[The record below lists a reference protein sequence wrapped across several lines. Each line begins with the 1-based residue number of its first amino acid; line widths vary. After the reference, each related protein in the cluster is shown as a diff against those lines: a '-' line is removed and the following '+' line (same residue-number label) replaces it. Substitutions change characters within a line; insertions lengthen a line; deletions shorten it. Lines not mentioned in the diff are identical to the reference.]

1 MFKNI
6 LFITGTT
13 GAGKSTFARR
23 LANRGWLT
31 FHTGDLFRSLGCKL
45 TENDKPNAPESF
57 ESLVEFEFNK
67 FIQGVEKHVSK
78 SKTPVVQVAVE
89 TMPRSENQVRLI
101 TDLMERGWCV
111 SVIVL
116 DADVDI
122 RMGRVKTRAMYQ
134 PRDLGTDIDRV
145 HSGEDVV
152 NVNHM
157 VELLSAAGVSV
168 TTVDT
173 GAWDYTCVSD
183 SSVAG
188 IEMMMTA
195 AVNMY
200 NMKRGFDD
208 AFNLP
213 CERMATKAKEEIDEY
228 LDAVYKD
235 KARIHRVEELVDVMA
250 YLMCAFHAEKVD
262 AHELVKLFV
271 QKYDINQFRHNSD
284 HKPHMME

>member
-6 LFITGTT
+6 LFVAGTT
-13 GAGKSTFARR
+13 GAGKSTFTRR

-31 FHTGDLFRSLGCKL
+31 FHTGDLFRSLGCELK
-45 TENDKPNAPESF
+45 EGDKANAPQSF

-67 FIQGVEKHVSK
+67 FIEGVEKHVSESK
-78 SKTPVVQVAVE
+78 SPVVQVAVE

-101 TDLMERGWCV
+101 TDLMEKGWCV

-157 VELLSAAGVSV
+157 VELLSTAGVSV

-173 GAWDYTCVSD
+173 GPWNYTAIPEN
-183 SSVAG
+183 SVAG

-200 NMKRGFDD
+200 NMKTCFTQS
-208 AFNLP
+208 FSLP
-213 CERMATKAKEEIDEY
+213 CERMATKAMQELNEY
-228 LDAVYKD
+228 LDAVYRD
-235 KARIHRVEELVDVMA
+235 KPRIHRVEELVDVMA
-250 YLMCAFHAEKVD
+250 YLMCAFHSEKVD

-284 HKPHMME
+284 QKPHMME